1 MSQASD
7 YLENALLDHVLSNT
21 ALTSPTTVYVGL
33 FTSDPSLGSTDE
45 LLEAG
50 NFTTEITGN
59 GYSRKQVTFDSAA
72 SGSATTNANVTF
84 DPASGGDWGTIT
96 HIAITDNSGD
106 GVGNCLFYGR
116 LQTAK
121 EIQDGDTFQI
131 TSGNL
136 TVTLA

>member
-21 ALTSPTTVYVGL
+21 AMTSPTTVYVGL

-50 NFTTEITGN
+50 TFTTEVSGN
-59 GYSRKQVTFDSAA
+59 GYARKAVSFGAA
-72 SGSATTNANVTF
+72 SGGSATSDANVTF
-84 DPASGGDWGTIT
+84 DPASGGDWGEIT
-96 HIAITDNSGD
+96 HIAIVSSATG
-106 GVGNCLFYGR
+106 GAGECYFFGR

-121 EIQDGDTFQI
+121 NIQDGDTFQI